1 MLGGLAL
8 GREGPSIQLG
18 AMAGKGISHALDRS
32 RTEEKYLLTC
42 GAAAGLSAAFQAPL
56 AGVMFSLEEVHK
68 NFSVSVLVSVMSASL
83 TADSSFP
90 LPRSCLRDT
99 TGFCF
104 CWASFWEQAARF
116 TTGLP

>member
-1 MLGGLAL
+1 MTGKLTQTWWKILPAKFLGGFLCMLGGLAL

-56 AGVMFSLEEVHK
+56 AGVMFSWK
-68 NFSVSVLVSVMSASL
+68 RCIK
-83 TADSSFP
+83 TFP
-90 LPRSCLRDT
+90 CP
-99 TGFCF
+99 
-104 CWASFWEQAARF
+104 FWC
-116 TTGLP
+116 P